1 MHTYKI
7 AEMFSSINGEGTH
20 AGQLAFFIR
29 FTGCNLNCSYCDTKW
44 ANAPDATYTE
54 MTADEILSEVK
65 KSGIKNVTVTGGEPL
80 IQQEIFPLLEM
91 LCGDG
96 RYVEI
101 ETNGSA
107 DVSDVVRIKE
117 NRPALTMDY
126 KLPSSG
132 MESRMRTENFAV
144 LEKKDTVKFVAGS
157 RADLERTLEIIR
169 EFGLIEKCSVYISP
183 VFGKIEPAEIVDFM
197 LENKLNGVNVQL
209 QMHKF
214 IWDPNARGV

>member
-44 ANAPDATYTE
+44 ANVPNAPFTE

-80 IQQEIFPLLEM
+80 IQPNIIPLLEM

-96 RYVEI
+96 HYVEI

-107 DVSDVVRIKE
+107 DVSEVLKIKE

-126 KLPSSG
+126 KLPSSD
-132 MESRMRTENFAV
+132 MENHMRTENFNL
-144 LEKKDTVKFVAGS
+144 LEKKDTVKFVSGS
-157 RADLERTLEIIR
+157 RADLERALEIIR
-169 EFGLIEKCSVYISP
+169 EYGLIGKCAVYISP
-183 VFGKIEPAEIVDFM
+183 VFGKLKPAEIVDFM

>member
-1 MHTYKI
+1 MNTYKI

-20 AGQLAFFIR
+20 AGQLAFFVR

-44 ANAPDATYTE
+44 ANVSNAEYTE
-54 MTADEILSEVK
+54 MTADEIRSEVQ
-65 KSGIKNVTVTGGEPL
+65 KSGISNVTVTGGEPL
-80 IQQEIFPLLEM
+80 IQPNIVPLLET

-107 DVSDVVRIKE
+107 DVSEVVKIKGE
-117 NRPALTMDY
+117 RPALTMDY

-132 MESRMRTENFAV
+132 MESFMRTENFAL
-144 LEKKDTVKFVAGS
+144 LEAKDTVKFVSGS
-157 RADLERTLEIIR
+157 RADLERALEIIR
-169 EFGLIEKCSVYISP
+169 EYGLVGKCAVYISP
-183 VFGKIEPAEIVDFM
+183 VFGKLKPAEIVDFM
-197 LENKLNGVNVQL
+197 LANKLNGANVQL

-214 IWDPNARGV
+214 IWDPNMRGV

>member
-1 MHTYKI
+1 MYTYKI
-7 AEMFSSINGEGTH
+7 AETFSSINGEGTH
-20 AGQLAFFIR
+20 AGQLAFFVR

-44 ANAPDATYTE
+44 ANVPDAPYTE
-54 MTADEILSEVK
+54 MTEDDILSAVK
-65 KSGIKNVTVTGGEPL
+65 KSGIRNVTVTGGEPL
-80 IQQEIFPLLEM
+80 IQPNIIPLLKM

-107 DVSDVVRIKE
+107 DVSEVVGIGE
-117 NRPALTMDY
+117 NRPSLTMDY

-132 MESRMRTENFAV
+132 MENFMRTENFA
-144 LEKKDTVKFVAGS
+144 LLDARDTVKFVSGS
-157 RADLERTLEIIR
+157 RADLERAFEIIR
-169 EFGLIEKCSVYISP
+169 EYGLIGKCAVYLSP
-183 VFGKIEPAEIVDFM
+183 VFGRLEPAEIVEFM
-197 LENKLNGVNVQL
+197 LAQRLNGVNVQL

>member
-44 ANAPDATYTE
+44 ANVPNAEYTE
-54 MTADEILSEVK
+54 MTGDEILSEVK

-80 IQQEIFPLLEM
+80 IQPNIIPLLEM
-91 LCGDG
+91 LCGGG

-107 DVSDVVRIKE
+107 DVSEVLKIKE

-132 MESRMRTENFAV
+132 MENHMRTENLFA
-144 LEKKDTVKFVAGS
+144 LEKKDTVKFVSGS
-157 RADLERTLEIIR
+157 RADLERALEIIR
-169 EFGLIEKCSVYISP
+169 EYGLIGKCAVYISP
-183 VFGKIEPAEIVDFM
+183 VFGKLKPAEIVDFM

>member
-1 MHTYKI
+1 MHKYKI

-44 ANAPDATYTE
+44 ANVPDAKYTE
-54 MTADEILSEVK
+54 MTADEILSAVK

-80 IQQEIFPLLEM
+80 IQQEIFSLLET

-107 DVSDVVRIKE
+107 DVSAVFKIKD

-126 KLPSSG
+126 KLPASG
-132 MESRMRTENFAV
+132 MESHMRTENFNL

-214 IWDPNARGV
+214 IWDPNMRGV

>member
-44 ANAPDATYTE
+44 ANVPDAKYTE
-54 MTADEILSEVK
+54 MTAEEILSEMK

-80 IQQEIFPLLEM
+80 IQQEIIPLLET

-107 DVSDVVRIKE
+107 DVSEVLKIKE

-132 MESRMRTENFAV
+132 MESHMRTENFAV

-157 RADLERTLEIIR
+157 RADLERALEIIR
-169 EFGLIEKCSVYISP
+169 EFGLIGKCAVYISP
-183 VFGKIEPAEIVDFM
+183 VFGEIEPAEIVDFM
-197 LENKLNGVNVQL
+197 LANTLNGVNVQL

-214 IWDPNARGV
+214 IWDPNMRGV

>member
-1 MHTYKI
+1 MNTYKI

-20 AGQLAFFIR
+20 AGQLAFFVR

-44 ANAPDATYTE
+44 ANVPNAEYTE
-54 MTADEILSEVK
+54 MTADEIRSEAQK
-65 KSGIKNVTVTGGEPL
+65 NGISNVTVTGGEPL
-80 IQQEIFPLLEM
+80 IQPNIIPLLKM

-107 DVSDVVRIKE
+107 DVSEVLKIKG

-132 MESRMRTENFAV
+132 MESFMRTENFV
-144 LEKKDTVKFVAGS
+144 LLEAKDTVKFVSGS
-157 RADLERTLEIIR
+157 LADLERALEIIR
-169 EFGLIEKCSVYISP
+169 KYGLIGKCAVYISP
-183 VFGKIEPAEIVDFM
+183 VFGKLKPAEIVDFM
-197 LENKLNGVNVQL
+197 LSNKLNGVNVQL

-214 IWDPNARGV
+214 IWDPNMRGV

>member
-7 AEMFSSINGEGTH
+7 AEMFSSINGEGTR

-29 FTGCNLNCSYCDTKW
+29 FTGCNLDCSYCDTKW
-44 ANAPDATYTE
+44 ANVPNAKYTE
-54 MTADEILSEVK
+54 MTEEEILSEVK

-80 IQQEIFPLLEM
+80 IQPNIIPLLEM
-91 LCGDG
+91 LCGDD

-107 DVSDVVRIKE
+107 DVSEVLKIKG

-132 MESRMRTENFAV
+132 MENHMRTENLFA
-144 LEKKDTVKFVAGS
+144 LEKKDTVKFVSGS
-157 RADLERTLEIIR
+157 RADLERALEIIR
-169 EFGLIEKCSVYISP
+169 EYGLIGKCAVYISP
-183 VFGKIEPAEIVDFM
+183 VFGKIEPAEIVNFM

>member
-44 ANAPDATYTE
+44 ANVPNAKYTE
-54 MTADEILSEVK
+54 MTGDEILSEVK

-80 IQQEIFPLLEM
+80 IQPNIIPLLEM
-91 LCGDG
+91 LCSDG

-107 DVSDVVRIKE
+107 DVSEVLKINE

-132 MESRMRTENFAV
+132 MENHMRTENFFA
-144 LEKKDTVKFVAGS
+144 LEKKDTVKFVSGS
-157 RADLERTLEIIR
+157 RADLERALEIIR
-169 EFGLIEKCSVYISP
+169 EHGLIGKCAVYISP
-183 VFGKIEPAEIVDFM
+183 VFGEIEPAEIVDFM
-197 LENKLNGVNVQL
+197 LANKLNGVNVQL